1 LDGGSPQ
8 RATDLITTYGDCIH
22 DKVNCCATCLALNR
36 EYWKWLEMALNSIK
50 RGTSKSQDHVLER
63 NCCCFAHCQARD
75 MAFIFMEGEEKRE
88 FLSSMRVPSS
98 LSLSCWEGN

>member
-1 LDGGSPQ
+1 
-8 RATDLITTYGDCIH
+8 
-22 DKVNCCATCLALNR
+22 
-36 EYWKWLEMALNSIK
+36 
-50 RGTSKSQDHVLER
+50 
-63 NCCCFAHCQARD
+63 